1 MRFKRFVTNSTLHN
15 TTGEQNRRPVVLNTY
30 LLLPALASH
39 GSRWPRN
46 TYSSLRRRT
55 VMNAARF
62 LTRSVAGRGVS
73 RLIAAGLATIIGGS
87 ISPSLFAGPQAPQ
100 QAVEQSAQ
108 VSGQMQHE
116 VGVPTPLA
124 ALVEEA
130 EKNDPT
136 ILAAE
141 RAARAARFVAP
152 QMSALPDPQFTL
164 QQFNVGSPRPFAGY
178 TNSEFAYIGLGASQ
192 QLPYPG
198 KLKLRGE
205 VADRDAAAARV
216 HVEVVLQDE
225 IEMLKTTYLRLA
237 YLQQTLGIIQ
247 RNAALLEQVEHQAEA
262 HYSTGMGNQ
271 QDVLKAQLERTKILR
286 EISMHHQLVGEAQAT
301 LKRIL
306 RRPQDLP
313 DIIAEP
319 VAATFL
325 RYTASELL
333 DKVREQNP
341 NIHENAAMV
350 QRNQTAVELAQK
362 EFLPDFGVSYMY
374 ENTDRKFRDYYQL
387 SFNVNFPRRKPRQAA
402 LAQAQVNVERAQA
415 DLDTQLQTA
424 LAEVQKQYVMVKTSE
439 EQLLIYRDGLIPQAQ
454 ATIQAGLASY
464 QSNREDF
471 ETLFSSF
478 MDVLSLNLEYQQ
490 TLRDH
495 ETALAHI
502 ERLTGVTLP

>member
-1 MRFKRFVTNSTLHN
+1 MQL
-15 TTGEQNRRPVVLNTY
+15 E
-30 LLLPALASH
+30 
-39 GSRWPRN
+39 
-46 TYSSLRRRT
+46 
-55 VMNAARF
+55 RF
-62 LTRSVAGRGVS
+62 LANRTLLNANGEENHRLVVGAGRGGS
-73 RLIAAGLATIIGGS
+73 RLLATGLAMIIGGS
-87 ISPSLFAGPQAPQ
+87 ISPSLLAAPQAPQ
-100 QAVEQSAQ
+100 QGVEQSLH
-108 VSGQMQHE
+108 VSGQIQHDE
-116 VGVPTPLA
+116 GVPTPLA

-141 RAARAARFVAP
+141 RTARAARFVAP
-152 QMSALPDPQFTL
+152 QVSTLPDPQFTL
-164 QQFNVGSPRPFAGY
+164 QQFSVGSPRPFSGY
-178 TNSEFAYIGLGASQ
+178 TNSDFAYIGLGVSQ

-205 VADRDAAAARV
+205 VADRDADAARV
-216 HVEVVLQDE
+216 HVDVVLQDE
-225 IEMLKTTYLRLA
+225 IEMLKTTYFRLA
-237 YLQQTLGIIQ
+237 YLQQTLGTIQ
-247 RNAALLEQVEHQAEA
+247 RNGALLQQVEQQAEA
-262 HYSTGMGNQ
+262 HYSAGMGNQ

-286 EISMHHQLVGEAQAT
+286 EISMHHQLVGEAQAE

-306 RRPQDLP
+306 RRPQDSP
-313 DIIAEP
+313 DITAEP

-362 EFLPDFGVSYMY
+362 EFRPDFGVSYMY
-374 ENTDRKFRDYYQL
+374 ENTDRKFPDYYEL

-424 LAEVQKQYVMVKTSE
+424 LAEVQKQYIMVKASE
-439 EQLLIYRDGLIPQAQ
+439 EQLLIYRDGLIPQAE

-490 TLRDH
+490 TLLDH
-495 ETALAHI
+495 QTALAHI

>member
-1 MRFKRFVTNSTLHN
+1 MEGIRFPVRKGVGRKSLQFIVFGLIAVLAGGVSPNLFAAPQRI
-15 TTGEQNRRPVVLNTY
+15 GEQ
-30 LLLPALASH
+30 
-39 GSRWPRN
+39 G
-46 TYSSLRRRT
+46 
-55 VMNAARF
+55 
-62 LTRSVAGRGVS
+62 
-73 RLIAAGLATIIGGS
+73 
-87 ISPSLFAGPQAPQ
+87 Q
-100 QAVEQSAQ
+100 EQSAQ
-108 VSGQMQHE
+108 ASGQMDHE
-116 VGVPTPLA
+116 TGIPTPLA
-124 ALVEEA
+124 VLIEEA
-130 EKNDPT
+130 KRNDPA

-141 RAARAARFVAP
+141 QAAKAATFVAP

-164 QQFNVGSPRPFAGY
+164 QQFSVGSPRPFAGY
-178 TNSEFAYIGLGASQ
+178 TNSDFAYIGVGASQ

-198 KLKLRGE
+198 KLKLRGA
-205 VADRDAAAARV
+205 VADRDADTAKA
-216 HVEVVLQDE
+216 HIEVVLQDE
-225 IEMLKTTYLRLA
+225 IETLKTTYFHLA
-237 YLQQTLGIIQ
+237 YLQQTLGILQ
-247 RNAALLEQVEHQAEA
+247 RNAALLEQVEQQTEA
-262 HYSTGMGNQ
+262 HYSSGQGNQ

-286 EISMHHQLVGEAQAT
+286 EISMHHQLVGEDQAE

-306 RRPQDLP
+306 RRPQDSP

-341 NIHENAAMV
+341 NIHENSAMV

-362 EFLPDFGVSYMY
+362 EFRPDFGVSYMY
-374 ENTDRKFRDYYQL
+374 ENTDRKFRDYYEL

-402 LAQAQVNVERAQA
+402 LAQAQVNVERAQT
-415 DLDTQLQTA
+415 DLDTQLQAA

-454 ATIQAGLASY
+454 ATIQAGLAAY

-490 TLRDH
+490 TILDH

>member
-1 MRFKRFVTNSTLHN
+1 MRLKKLVTNSTLHN
-15 TTGEQNRRPVVLNTY
+15 ATEEEDRLPVVLIAY
-30 LLLPALASH
+30 LLPLALNRH

-46 TYSSLRRRT
+46 AHSNVRRRT
-55 VMNAARF
+55 VMK
-62 LTRSVAGRGVS
+62 AGRGVS
-73 RLIAAGLATIIGGS
+73 RLIAAGLATIIGGG
-87 ISPSLFAGPQAPQ
+87 ISPSLFAAPQAAQ
-100 QAVEQSAQ
+100 QAVEQSVQ
-108 VSGQMQHE
+108 VSEQMQHE
-116 VGVPTPLA
+116 VGVPTPLT

-164 QQFNVGSPRPFAGY
+164 QQFSVGSPRPFAGY
-178 TNSEFAYIGLGASQ
+178 TNSDFAYIGLGASQ

-205 VADRDAAAARV
+205 VADRDADAARV
-216 HVEVVLQDE
+216 HVDVVLQDE
-225 IEMLKTTYLRLA
+225 IEMLKTTYFHLA
-237 YLQQTLGIIQ
+237 YLQQTLGTIQ
-247 RNAALLEQVEHQAEA
+247 RNAALLQQVEQQAEA
-262 HYSTGMGNQ
+262 HYSAGMGNQ

-286 EISMHHQLVGEAQAT
+286 EVSMHHQLVGEAQAE

-306 RRPQDLP
+306 RRPQDSA

-341 NIHENAAMV
+341 NIHENKAMV

-402 LAQAQVNVERAQA
+402 LAQAQVNVERAQE
-415 DLDTQLQTA
+415 DLDTQLQAA

-490 TLRDH
+490 TLLDH